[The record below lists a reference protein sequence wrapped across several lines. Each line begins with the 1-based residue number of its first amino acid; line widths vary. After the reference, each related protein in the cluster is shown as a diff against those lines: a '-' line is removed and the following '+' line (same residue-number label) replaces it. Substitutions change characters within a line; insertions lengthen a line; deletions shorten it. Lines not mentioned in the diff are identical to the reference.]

1 MACGTDFRVDVNAC
15 LLDWQQPIDCLPQL
29 TQTGPI
35 KAPLTKAEG
44 RPQHAEKVTS
54 KKVFPKPKIS
64 KKKTG
69 NEYSDLRPL
78 INEDTD
84 ELQDSDAHLVDCSTG
99 DDGATRHIAQDSA
112 LTAGLD
118 RTCEGDSR
126 GTTQCEEDH
135 AVGKACLTRKLY
147 KKETEIDYSDVK
159 PLIDEDTERL
169 PGQQLV
175 DFSVSD
181 DDTTSLLAHSNSLTV
196 YYNMIM
202 ASTRKV
208 ATYSRD
214 EDRYITATEAHA
226 QEVPRDTISLRLDK
240 AQTDIE
246 QSMDQAMTVLLNKK
260 KLLLGRLHTLRVRR
274 EEEQKE
280 RDKAKVK
287 TPIRVIKS
295 PRASPGPNPDSDPE
309 QDSVFTRKM
318 VIKTDK
324 RKNELKL
331 LDQIEDIVTKAEM
344 ISQAAKGVNYMAPFL
359 EATVLADVDGDEES
373 SDLVDVQ
380 VVHDG
385 GDTFILATD
394 FKNSCLKSF
403 SISLEAASRGVL
415 KFDSSPWGIS
425 QVKSNMAAV
434 SVPLSNKVCFVE
446 LIPHLKLKETVRTK
460 KQYYGLVSVGSRF
473 LVATSPYSNPR
484 SVDIIAN
491 TGHILHTLTV
501 DTLMQ
506 QPSFIC
512 LTPKGSFIVSDLSK
526 GAVLILSHKLEFQSG
541 LELGN
546 KAHMQSSRGVTTNK
560 EGDVFVVD
568 YNQKKVKVFSSEGH
582 FLKDLLTSEDGLKYP
597 YGVCFDDHG
606 RICVT
611 DGGKIKIFSY

>member
-15 LLDWQQPIDCLPQL
+15 LLDWQQPVDRLPQL
-29 TQTGPI
+29 THADTV
-35 KAPLTKAEG
+35 TKSEG
-44 RPQHAEKVTS
+44 RPLLAEKASS
-54 KKVFPKPKIS
+54 KKGFPKPKIS

-69 NEYSDLRPL
+69 SEYSDLRPL
-78 INEDTD
+78 INEDAD
-84 ELQDSDAHLVDCSTG
+84 ELQDVDPHPADSSSVE
-99 DDGATRHIAQDSA
+99 DGTTWPVIQAE
-112 LTAGLD
+112 GD
-118 RTCEGDSR
+118 RTSEGNSR
-126 GTTQCEEDH
+126 GITTCEVTRNPTRKQCENI
-135 AVGKACLTRKLY
+135 
-147 KKETEIDYSDVK
+147 TEHEYSDVK
-159 PLIDEDTERL
+159 PLIDEDGHRPTD
-169 PGQQLV
+169 QQLV
-175 DFSVSD
+175 DLSVSD
-181 DDTTSLLAHSNSLTV
+181 DDSSSLAQSDALTV

-208 ATYSRD
+208 GTYSND
-214 EDRYITATEAHA
+214 EDLYITATEEHA
-226 QEVPRDTISLRLDK
+226 RDLPRETVSGRLDK

-246 QSMDQAMTVLLNKK
+246 RSMDQAMAVLLNKK
-260 KLLLGRLHTLRVRR
+260 MLLLARLNTLRRRR

-280 RDKAKVK
+280 RDRAKAK
-287 TPIRVIKS
+287 TPIRVLKS
-295 PRASPGPNPDSDPE
+295 PRASPGPNTDSDTE

-318 VIKTDK
+318 VIRTDK

-331 LDQIEDIVTKAEM
+331 LDQIDDIVTKAEM
-344 ISQAAKGVNYMAPFL
+344 ISQAVKGVNYMAPFL
-359 EATVLADVDGDEES
+359 EDTILADVEGDEET

-403 SISLEAASRGVL
+403 SISSEAASRGVL

-425 QVKSNMAAV
+425 QVQANMAAV
-434 SVPLSNKVCFVE
+434 SVPLSNKVCFVQ
-446 LIPHLKLKETVRTK
+446 LRPHLKLKEMIKTK

-473 LVATSPYSNPR
+473 LVATSPYSSPR
-484 SVDIIAN
+484 SVDILAI

-501 DTLMQ
+501 DALMQ

-512 LTPKGSFIVSDLSK
+512 LTPKGSFVVSDLSK

-546 KAHMQSSRGVTTNK
+546 VAHMQSSRGVATNK
-560 EGDVFVVD
+560 DGDVFVVD
-568 YNQKKVKVFSSEGH
+568 YSQKKVKVFSSEGL

-597 YGVCFDDHG
+597 YGVCFDDQG

-611 DGGKIKIFSY
+611 DGGKIKMFSY